1 MVGRLNSG
9 EAAVVGGDRLLGCF
23 PPARGL
29 CPELGASS
37 DEKGVHR
44 KTVLRRYVNSG
55 DRMLAGGG
63 CMVARLN
70 SGVAAAVGGDN
81 LFGCFPPAGGLC
93 PELGVSSDEEGSH
106 RKTELRRV
114 AQLRGA
120 NAGRRKLRGGEAE
133 LRRSRRGRR

>member
-70 SGVAAAVGGDN
+70 SGEAAAVGGDR
-81 LFGCFPPAGGLC
+81 LLGCFPPAGGLC
-93 PELGVSSDEEGSH
+93 PELGVSSDEASAH
-106 RKTELRRV
+106 RKTELRRELFPYNCV
-114 AQLRGA
+114 K
-120 NAGRRKLRGGEAE
+120 RKGHTQTFGTM
-133 LRRSRRGRR
+133 